1 MDLWRCGTMSQMQVL
16 ERVEGTV
23 TVVTLAGDLALGS
36 AEEVRDRLAG
46 LVRGAVGEGRRD
58 LLLDLA
64 GVDFMDSMGLR
75 VLIHVFRR
83 VQEAGGRMALS
94 AVQPRAGRAL
104 DVTGLNASLDIYST
118 TEEALTAL
126 RRPAGR

>member
-1 MDLWRCGTMSQMQVL
+1 MSQMQVL